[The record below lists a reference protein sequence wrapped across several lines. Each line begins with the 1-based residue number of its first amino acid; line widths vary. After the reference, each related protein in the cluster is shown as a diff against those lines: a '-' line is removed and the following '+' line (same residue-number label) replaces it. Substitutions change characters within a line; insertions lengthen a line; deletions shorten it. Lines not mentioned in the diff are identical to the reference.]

1 MSKTSKVADKGSKAS
16 KALNKVKDAGVT
28 KASSSPA
35 AKSKTIAAKVA
46 SKEKSSKKS
55 KKEPTPSSSESESES
70 DEDMKDASS
79 SSSESE
85 SEDEKPAPK
94 KAEKKVAA
102 KKAESSDS
110 SDSSDSESESEE
122 EKPAPK
128 KAEKKVVA
136 KKDESSDSSDSSDSE
151 SEEEKPA
158 PKKTEKKAAAKA
170 ESSDSSDSDSSE
182 SEAEA
187 KKAESSDSDSD
198 SDSSD
203 SDSEASEPSKK
214 RKADD
219 EPEAVAKK
227 SKTEEVPEGASANL
241 FIGNLSWNVDEEWL
255 QREFSE
261 FGELSG
267 CRIVTDRESGRSR
280 GFGYVEFVN
289 AADAVKAMDAKK
301 GTDLDGRTINLDY
314 ATARAAPQ
322 AGADRTQNRARSY
335 GDSTSPESDTLF
347 VGNLP
352 FSATEDALH
361 EVFGA
366 QGSVLGI
373 RLPTEQETGRPKGFG
388 YVQFASID
396 EAKAAH
402 SALNGEEIEGRAIR
416 LDFSTPRPPRENGG
430 GFGGGRG
437 GGGRGG
443 GRGGFGGRG
452 GGGGFGGRGGGGR
465 GGGRGG
471 FGAPRGGALNKGKG
485 SIPEFKGSKVT
496 F

>member
-1 MSKTSKVADKGSKAS
+1 MSKTSTKVADKAAKAS

-28 KASSSPA
+28 KASQSPA
-35 AKSKTIAAKVA
+35 AKSKAVA
-46 SKEKSSKKS
+46 SKVAAKEKASKKNK
-55 KKEPTPSSSESESES
+55 KKEPTPSSSSESESES

-110 SDSSDSESESEE
+110 SDSSDSDSSESEE

-128 KAEKKVVA
+128 KAEKKVAA
-136 KKDESSDSSDSSDSE
+136 KAESSDSSDSDSSE

-158 PKKTEKKAAAKA
+158 PKKTEKKA

-187 KKAESSDSDSD
+187 KKASSDSESGSD

-203 SDSEASEPSKK
+203 SDSEETPVSKK
-214 RKADD
+214 RKADE
-219 EPEAVAKK
+219 EPAVDAKK
-227 SKTEEVPEGASANL
+227 SKTEDVPEGAVANL

-255 QREFSE
+255 QREFAE
-261 FGELSG
+261 FGELNG
-267 CRIVTDRESGRSR
+267 VRIVTDRETGRSR
-280 GFGYVEFVN
+280 GFGYVEYTN
-289 AADAVKAMDAKK
+289 AADAVKAMEAKK

-314 ATARAAPQ
+314 AAPRQ
-322 AGADRTQNRARSY
+322 ANPPADRSQDRARSY

-361 EVFGA
+361 EAFGA
-366 QGSVLGI
+366 HGSVLGI

-388 YVQFASID
+388 YVQFSSID
-396 EAKAAH
+396 EAKTAH
-402 SALNGEEIEGRAIR
+402 AALNGHELEGRAIR
-416 LDFSTPRPPRENGG
+416 LDFSTPRPAGGDRG
-430 GFGGGRG
+430 GFGGR
-437 GGGRGG
+437 
-443 GRGGFGGRG
+443 GRG

-471 FGAPRGGALNKGKG
+471 FGDRGGRGGGRGGFGDRGGRGGLNKGKG
-485 SIPEFKGSKVT
+485 SIPEYKGTKVT

>member
-1 MSKTSKVADKGSKAS
+1 MSKTSTKVADKASKAS

-28 KASSSPA
+28 KASQSPA
-35 AKSKTIAAKVA
+35 AKSKAVANKVAAKEKA
-46 SKEKSSKKS
+46 SKKNK
-55 KKEPTPSSSESESES
+55 KKEPTPSSSSESESES

-79 SSSESE
+79 SSESESE

-110 SDSSDSESESEE
+110 SDSSDS
-122 EKPAPK
+122 
-128 KAEKKVVA
+128 
-136 KKDESSDSSDSSDSE
+136 DSSE

-158 PKKTEKKAAAKA
+158 PKKTEKKA

-182 SEAEA
+182 SESEA
-187 KKAESSDSDSD
+187 KKASSDSESGSDSDSSDSDSD
-198 SDSSD
+198 SDS
-203 SDSEASEPSKK
+203 DSEETPVSKK
-214 RKADD
+214 RKADE
-219 EPEAVAKK
+219 EPAAAAKK
-227 SKTEEVPEGASANL
+227 SKTEDLPEGAVANL

-255 QREFSE
+255 QREFAE
-261 FGELSG
+261 FGELNG
-267 CRIVTDRESGRSR
+267 VRIVTDRETGRSR
-280 GFGYVEFVN
+280 GFGYVEYTN
-289 AADAVKAMDAKK
+289 AADAVKAMEAKK

-314 ATARAAPQ
+314 AAPRQ
-322 AGADRTQNRARSY
+322 ANPPADRSQDRARSY

-361 EVFGA
+361 EAFGA
-366 QGSVLGI
+366 HGSVLGI

-388 YVQFASID
+388 YVQFSSID

-402 SALNGEEIEGRAIR
+402 SALNGHELEGRAIR
-416 LDFSTPRPPRENGG
+416 LDFSTPRPAGG
-430 GFGGGRG
+430 D
-437 GGGRGG
+437 
-443 GRGGFGGRG
+443 RGGFGGRG
-452 GGGGFGGRGGGGR
+452 RGGGGFGGRGGGGR

-471 FGAPRGGALNKGKG
+471 FGDRGGRGGGRGGFGDRGGRGGLNKGKG
-485 SIPEFKGSKVT
+485 SIPEYKGTKVT

>member
-1 MSKTSKVADKGSKAS
+1 MSKTSTKGADKAVKAS
-16 KALNKVKDAGVT
+16 KTLNKVKDAGVT
-28 KASSSPA
+28 KASQSPA
-35 AKSKTIAAKVA
+35 AKSKAVA
-46 SKEKSSKKS
+46 SKVAAKEKASKKS
-55 KKEPTPSSSESESES
+55 KKKEPTPSSSESESES

-79 SSSESE
+79 SSESESE

-102 KKAESSDS
+102 KAESSDS
-110 SDSSDSESESEE
+110 SDSDSSSESEE

-128 KAEKKVVA
+128 KAEKKV
-136 KKDESSDSSDSSDSE
+136 
-151 SEEEKPA
+151 
-158 PKKTEKKAAAKA
+158 AAKA
-170 ESSDSSDSDSSE
+170 ESSDSSDSDSSSE
-182 SEAEA
+182 SEDEKPAPKKAE

-198 SDSSD
+198 SSSESESEAKKASSDSESGSDSDSSD
-203 SDSEASEPSKK
+203 SDSDSEETPVSKK
-214 RKADD
+214 RKADE
-219 EPEAVAKK
+219 EPAAAAKK
-227 SKTEEVPEGASANL
+227 SKTDDLPEGAVANL

-255 QREFSE
+255 QREFAE
-261 FGELSG
+261 FGELNG
-267 CRIVTDRESGRSR
+267 VRIVTDRETGRSR
-280 GFGYVEFVN
+280 GFGYVEYTN

-314 ATARAAPQ
+314 AAPRQ
-322 AGADRTQNRARSY
+322 ANPPADRSQDRARSY

-388 YVQFASID
+388 YVQFSSIE

-402 SALNGEEIEGRAIR
+402 AALNGHELEGRSIR
-416 LDFSTPRPPRENGG
+416 LDFSTPRPAGGDRG
-430 GFGGGRG
+430 GFGGR
-437 GGGRGG
+437 
-443 GRGGFGGRG
+443 GRG

-471 FGAPRGGALNKGKG
+471 FGDRGGRGGGRGGFGDRGGRGGLNKGKG
-485 SIPEFKGSKVT
+485 SIPEYKGTKVT